1 MANTLVTPT
10 QVTYEVAMYFVNS
23 LRGVAQFDRQYS
35 DEFAREGA
43 KVGDTV
49 KIRLPQQWEANEGDA
64 FVEQNIL
71 DRTVNLIINRR
82 RHVGFGYT
90 SAQATLDLEEIRDRY
105 VQPAAET
112 LASVFD
118 RLAMADVYKSVYNAV
133 GTPGTTPSA
142 GLTYSQ
148 ARVKILDLAGP
159 DEGLVAVLDPLAS
172 ATLADSTKT
181 YFNPQD
187 KLGKNWTR
195 GMFQPEQ
202 LGIAKWLADQNV
214 PRFTTGA
221 TTTAT
226 PLINGAGQTGSSI
239 VTDGWGSGTTS
250 LKKGDI
256 FTFAGVHFVNPL
268 SKESTGRLA
277 QFTLTA
283 DVSDTTGAVTM
294 SISPSIVTSGPLQN
308 VTGAPADN
316 AVITYWSMSAGGT
329 QSATVSPQNL
339 VFHPQAFATAVV
351 DLFMPAAGTGVKGAR
366 VSSKQLNVSLRYLE
380 QFSVTDDKNRNRL
393 DLLWGTAPVQER
405 LACRVVG

>member
-1 MANTLVTPT
+1 MANTLVNPT

-23 LRGVAQFDRQYS
+23 LRGVANFDRQYS
-35 DEFAREGA
+35 DEFAKDGA
-43 KVGDTV
+43 KIGDTV
-49 KIRLPQQWEANEGDA
+49 KIRLPQEFETSDGEE
-64 FVEQNIL
+64 FVEQNLL

-90 SAQATLDLEEIRDRY
+90 SSQATLDLDSIRERY
-105 VQPAAET
+105 VQPAAES

-118 RLAMADVYKSVYNAV
+118 RLSLADVYKSVSNAV

-148 ARVKILDLAGP
+148 ARVKILDFAGP
-159 DEGLVAVLDPLAS
+159 DEGLVAVLEPLAS

-202 LGIAKWLADQNV
+202 LGIAKWVSDQQI
-214 PRFTTGA
+214 PRFTTGT

-226 PLINGAGQTGSSI
+226 PLINGASQTGSSI

-256 FTFAGVHFVNPL
+256 VTFAGVYAVNPL
-268 SKESTGRLA
+268 SKESTGRLH
-277 QFTLTA
+277 QFVLTQ
-283 DVSDTTGAVTM
+283 DVSDSSGAATL
-294 SISPSIVTSGPLQN
+294 SISPAIVTSGPLQN

-316 AVITYWSMSAGGT
+316 AAVTYWSMAAGGT
-329 QSATVSPQNL
+329 QTATVTPQNL
-339 VFHPQAFATAVV
+339 VFHPKAFASAVV
-351 DLFMPAAGTGVKGAR
+351 DLFMPTAGVKGAR
-366 VSSKQLNVSLRYLE
+366 VSSKMLNVSIRYLE
-380 QFSVTDDKNRNRL
+380 QFAITDDKNRNRL
-393 DLLWGTAPVQER
+393 DLMWGTAPVQPR
-405 LACRVVG
+405 MACRVAG